1 MKVLAIDDDLDF
13 QNLLKVKLTA
23 PDFDLTIVSEPET
36 FLSHLRKGN
45 FDILLIDLSL
55 GAHPLKGLELVSQV
69 RELFPTLPIVVLSG
83 NTSQKVIANALE
95 LGANEFQI
103 KPADFKSLQLK
114 MKELVRGHE
123 VYEQNQISSE
133 ALTLNKS
140 FLLSVKLNLKT
151 VTETGFITVGE
162 TYVAKGAQV
171 RFSSPLIKEIYGVDE
186 IEGHANGFEVQ
197 KDGTYLTNFEI
208 SPEKKDLAIAVKKWL
223 SDQLIM

>member
-36 FLSHLRKGN
+36 FLSHLRKGS

-114 MKELVRGHE
+114 MK
-123 VYEQNQISSE
+123 
-133 ALTLNKS
+133 
-140 FLLSVKLNLKT
+140 
-151 VTETGFITVGE
+151 
-162 TYVAKGAQV
+162 
-171 RFSSPLIKEIYGVDE
+171 
-186 IEGHANGFEVQ
+186 
-197 KDGTYLTNFEI
+197 
-208 SPEKKDLAIAVKKWL
+208 
-223 SDQLIM
+223 